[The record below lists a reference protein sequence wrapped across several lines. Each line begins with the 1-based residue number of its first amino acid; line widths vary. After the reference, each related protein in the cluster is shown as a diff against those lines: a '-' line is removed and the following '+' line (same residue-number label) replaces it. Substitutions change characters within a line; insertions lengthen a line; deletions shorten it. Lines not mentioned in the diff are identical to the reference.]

1 VRNPTAQIA
10 LFAALSAVLLT
21 VALEVDLPWL
31 EQLNVYGNF
40 DAGSKRSFVTYLW
53 PGTADAAI
61 AREYRFD
68 RGVHAAPLLAL
79 GVVFALFLFLRV
91 WRHPELRLG
100 IARGLT
106 GWAAFVIARFGV
118 LRVSGALPV
127 RRCTYGELPF
137 LNCQACEMASGGCP
151 IGSLQAAL
159 MRFRFPLLPFVVLL
173 LAGLSLGR
181 WICGWICPFGLLSD
195 IFDRISKHTVRPRVG
210 WTALKFVFL
219 GLVVAVPLG
228 MGLLGGA
235 SWLPFCATICPSGS
249 VYGLLPFYATSG
261 AREFAAAFTPGRG
274 EALLAILFHGA
285 VLAVFIWLAV
295 KVTGRVFCKYV
306 CPLGAFLGLLN
317 PIAFVRVVHEE
328 EGCTDCG
335 KCAKKC
341 PVGVQLSRADFLTES
356 NCIRCGR
363 CVKVCPGGARKWV
376 FGWGGKA
383 SKEAGH
389 GR

>member
-1 VRNPTAQIA
+1 VRNPTVQIG
-10 LFAALSAVLLT
+10 LFAALSVAILA
-21 VALEVDLPWL
+21 VALGIDLPWL
-31 EQLNVYGNF
+31 EELNAYGNF
-40 DAGSKRSFVTYLW
+40 DAGSDRSFVMYLL
-53 PGTADAAI
+53 PGTADTAI
-61 AREYRFD
+61 ARDYRFD
-68 RGVHAAPLLAL
+68 RGVHVAPLVAL
-79 GVVFALFLFLRV
+79 GVVFALFLFLRL
-91 WRHPELRLG
+91 WRHPEVRLG

-137 LNCQACEMASGGCP
+137 LNCQACEMATGGCP
-151 IGSLQAAL
+151 IGSLQASL

-173 LAGLSLGR
+173 LAGLALGR

-195 IFDRISKHTVRPRVG
+195 IFDRISKHAVRPRTG

-219 GLVVAVPLG
+219 GLVVAVPLA
-228 MGLLGGA
+228 MGLFGGA
-235 SWLPFCATICPSGS
+235 GWLPFCATICPSGS

-261 AREFAAAFTPGRG
+261 AGEFAAAFTPGHL
-274 EALLAILFHGA
+274 EALLAILGHAA

-295 KVTGRVFCKYV
+295 RITGRVFCKYV

-328 EGCTDCG
+328 AGCNECG
-335 KCAKKC
+335 KCATEC
-341 PVGVQLSRADFLTES
+341 PVGVPLSRTDFLAET

-363 CVKVCPGGARKWV
+363 CVKVCPTGARRWV
-376 FGWGGKA
+376 FGWGRRSAEG
-383 SKEAGH
+383 AGH
-389 GR
+389 AS